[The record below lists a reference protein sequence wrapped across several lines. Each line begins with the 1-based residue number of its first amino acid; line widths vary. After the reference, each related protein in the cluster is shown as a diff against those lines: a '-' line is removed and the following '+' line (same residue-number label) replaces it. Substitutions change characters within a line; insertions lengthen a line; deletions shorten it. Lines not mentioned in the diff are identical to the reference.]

1 MPVPLNEIV
10 AGELVAVLTTLMLP
24 ATAPVVV
31 GAKLAVSGKLWPAAS
46 VTPAEKPVTLNP
58 APAAT
63 TCEMLTL
70 PVPVFVSVKACDV
83 ELPTNVLPKLKLL
96 ALPESKYVCAGVV
109 EGAAPVPVTL
119 MEVEPT
125 FLRFVLITICPL
137 NVRAASGLNNT

>member
-1 MPVPLNEIV
+1 IPVPLNEII

-58 APAAT
+58 APAAA

-70 PVPVFVSVKACDV
+70 PVPAFVSVKACDA
-83 ELPTNVLPKLKLL
+83 EFPTNMLPKLKLL
-96 ALPESKYVCAGVV
+96 ALLESKYDCVCVGVAGVP
-109 EGAAPVPVTL
+109 APQALIEIVPPPFCPEL
-119 MEVEPT
+119 PT
-125 FLRFVLITICPL
+125 NPPF
-137 NVRAASGLNNT
+137 N